1 MNKEKLLEGKEDLGQ
16 YSLLIEK
23 CEQEIR
29 NNIAAKEK
37 LLEEK
42 KYLSDTIDL
51 ISANILNERNP
62 TCYGTDKRWANHL
75 YPVYL
80 TETFV
85 KSNYINATTFL
96 HLF

>member
-1 MNKEKLLEGKEDLGQ
+1 MRDKRKTLTPFDGVVKVEKILMDE
-16 YSLLIEK
+16 
-23 CEQEIR
+23 EI
-29 NNIAAKEK
+29 
-37 LLEEK
+37 
-42 KYLSDTIDL
+42 KYGIDSDTIDL